1 MPIALTVAGSDS
13 GGGAGVQ
20 ADLKTFAALDVHG
33 VAAITCIT
41 AQNPRRVLGID
52 PCTPAAV
59 RRQLTAVFEE
69 LAPAAAKTGML
80 YSAPLIHA
88 VAEFLRRQKIPVVV
102 DPVMVST
109 SRARL
114 LASAAIE
121 TLCRRLLPIAAV
133 VTPNLH
139 EAEALLNTRLRSVED
154 LRQAAKEL
162 HQRFGVAVLVKG
174 GHLRGIN
181 QAVDIFRDGKEELML
196 SAPFIRGIRTHGTG
210 CTYSA
215 AITACLAKGRSLSES
230 VIMGKEFVTQA
241 IARSRTAGGH
251 SVLNY
256 LWNR

>member
-1 MPIALTVAGSDS
+1 
-13 GGGAGVQ
+13 VQ

-33 VAAITCIT
+33 VSAITCIT

-52 PCTPAAV
+52 PCTPAVV
-59 RRQLTAVFEE
+59 RRQLIAVFEE

-80 YSAPLIHA
+80 YSAPLIRT
-88 VAEFLRRQKIPVVV
+88 VAEFLRRQKIPVVI
-102 DPVMVST
+102 DPVMVSS

-162 HQRFGVAVLVKG
+162 HQRFGIAVLVKG
-174 GHLRGIN
+174 GHLRGMN
-181 QAVDIFRDGKEELML
+181 QAVDIFRDGKEELLL

-215 AITACLAKGRSLSES
+215 AITACLAKGRSLSQS

-241 IARSRTAGGH
+241 IARGRTAGGH
-251 SVLNY
+251 SVLDY